1 MTPIGKRSAAA
12 LTVALAVMMITMVPA
27 SSTSMTIDAEA
38 DAFVVA
44 ARPSTNRDDSNSLR
58 VRGDTKI
65 SYLRFDV
72 PFVPAD
78 EQVARATLELFAV
91 SRSGCGVQVL
101 RVATRA
107 WNEAT
112 IDWSNQPGPVGEV
125 IATRTWRSRGSVSFD
140 VTSAVTGGGPVSLAL
155 RHVPGCDPGSSELF
169 ASREA
174 GKNQPQLVVQTG
186 SPAPEGATILAAAGD
201 IVCDP
206 TSANFVGA
214 DTAGCQHRA
223 TSALLS
229 GADAVVPLGDLQYDA
244 GTLDEFNVGY
254 DPSWGLYAAMTYPV
268 PGNHEYEIAG
278 APGYFDYW
286 ASEQRPTGE
295 AASGYYSFDLGSW
308 HLIAL
313 NSVSGCCEEGSA
325 QDDFLEQD
333 LAATTQRCIA
343 AYWHHPLFN
352 SGTVHGDESFT
363 RPLWDDLYAA
373 GADIVLNGHEHNY
386 QRYAKQ
392 DPLGVPAP
400 TGIREFIVGTG
411 GKGHYG
417 LLEIKD
423 ANYEF
428 GNTTDFGVLRL
439 QLFEDSYSWEFVG
452 VDGAVLD
459 SGGPVP
465 CN

>member
-1 MTPIGKRSAAA
+1 
-12 LTVALAVMMITMVPA
+12 MMITMVPA
-27 SSTSMTIDAEA
+27 SSTPIMIPADA

-44 ARPSTNRDDSNSLR
+44 LRPNANRNDATSLR
-58 VRGDTKI
+58 LRGGNKV

-72 PFVPAD
+72 PSMPPGEEVS
-78 EQVARATLELFAV
+78 RATLEVFAAAG
-91 SRSGCGVQVL
+91 SECEAVQVM
-101 RVATRA
+101 RAATDE
-107 WNEAT
+107 WNEVT
-112 IDWSNQPGPVGEV
+112 IDWGNQPGTIGAAV
-125 IATRTWRSRGSVSFD
+125 ATNAWRSRGFVRFD
-140 VTSAVTGGGPVSLAL
+140 VTSAVTGAGRVSLVL
-155 RHVPGCDPGSSELF
+155 RQAPRCDTASPDEF

-174 GKNQPQLVVQTG
+174 DTNQPRLMVETG
-186 SPAPEGATILAAAGD
+186 PPAPGAAAILAAAGD

-214 DTAGCQHRA
+214 DPAGCQHRA
-223 TSALLS
+223 TSDLLA
-229 GADAVVPLGDLQYDA
+229 GADAVVPLGDLQYEA
-244 GTLDEFNVGY
+244 GTLDEFSQGY

-268 PGNHEYEIAG
+268 PGNHEYGIDG

-313 NSVSGCCEEGSA
+313 NSASGCCEEGSA
-325 QDDFLEQD
+325 QDAFLEQD

-363 RPLWDDLYAA
+363 GPLWTDLYAA

-392 DPLGVPAP
+392 DPFGVPTP
-400 TGIREFIVGTG
+400 IGIREFIVGTG

-417 LLEIKD
+417 LLEVKD